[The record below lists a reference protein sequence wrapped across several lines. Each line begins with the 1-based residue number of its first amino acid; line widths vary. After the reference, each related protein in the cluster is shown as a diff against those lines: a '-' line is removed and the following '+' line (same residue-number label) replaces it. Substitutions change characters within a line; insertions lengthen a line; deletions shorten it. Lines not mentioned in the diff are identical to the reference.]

1 MVREWGMSDAVGPM
15 AWHSNQQVFLGE
27 DLMTQGREFSDDT
40 AKLIDSEISRILHE
54 QEKRAHELLQQYRTA
69 LDAVA
74 DMLLEKETIDGADV
88 ARIIQESMD
97 HSATDRATLTAD

>member
-1 MVREWGMSDAVGPM
+1 M
-15 AWHSNQQVFLGE
+15 
-27 DLMTQGREFSDDT
+27 
-40 AKLIDSEISRILHE
+40 LH
-54 QEKRAHELLQQYRTA
+54 QYRTA

-97 HSATDRATLTAD
+97 HSATDRATLSAD